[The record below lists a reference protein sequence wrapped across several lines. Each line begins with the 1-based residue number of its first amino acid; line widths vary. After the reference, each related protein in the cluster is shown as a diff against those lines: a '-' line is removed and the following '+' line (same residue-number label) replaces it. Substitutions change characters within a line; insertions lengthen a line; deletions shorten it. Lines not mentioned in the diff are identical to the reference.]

1 MVKCYHVGK
10 RHLVKDIGDVDY
22 RPLFVDDEFD
32 ELGEPNYIEIVG
44 GRNIE

>member
-32 ELGEPNYIEIVG
+32 EEGEPNYIEIVG